1 MAITLQTTSYNIIYV
16 LSRDSMPGLLKV
28 GKTSVEAYD
37 VAALAPC
44 CETMAEAVR
53 QRYKEAGTLAVTDL
67 HLLYTEVAHFVDAD
81 GKANMFDDHEVH
93 RVLTDSGF
101 AKKEIPNEWGS
112 PDEWFG
118 IDLEH
123 VKKAIAAVKKRQLV
137 IDGPAAQHVPNC
149 EIVFRKEQQAA
160 IGQTLTHFALAGE
173 RKMLWNA
180 KMRFGKTLCA
190 LELVNRMDLRQV
202 LILTHR
208 PTVRS
213 GWFDDF
219 RLIRFK
225 SPFQYGA
232 KGDKNLDVLQA
243 ALKLY
248 GTHYIYFAS
257 MQDLRGHEHD
267 TKEWKKNNRLVYST
281 HWDLIILDEA
291 HEGTQTPLGKQVIAD
306 LQQKRKPRMLYLSGT
321 PYNILPQ
328 FRTDEIF
335 TWDYVMEQQA
345 KAEWPNEHPHERNPY
360 EGLAQL
366 HIFTYSLSEVFH
378 NNPDYTKSDDEYFN
392 FTEFFRTAKDQNGRF
407 VHEIDV
413 LAFLDLLCS
422 DSPVSYYPFST
433 DHFRQ
438 ALSHTLW
445 MLPGVAAADQ
455 LAELLQQH
463 KLCTE
468 YGFHVV
474 SVAGEGKAME
484 EAGDDAA
491 KVERKERDALSRVQ
505 KFIKEHPRTITLSC
519 GRLTTGVSVPEW
531 TGVLMLCGGYT
542 TKAATYMQTI
552 FRCQT
557 PYKNGAIKRNCYAFD
572 FAPDRTLTVVDDYLH
587 QQQRSR
593 PSTAS
598 GGNEHTASTLRFMP
612 VVAMTGG
619 REKEYDALTFISEV
633 NRAYSDHVISQGFR
647 SQKLF
652 QNFDTFTPDDH
663 KLLSLIGNVMG
674 GATDIKKR
682 RDGTIDVAKN
692 GLTGEGSTA
701 TSNSKTRNNAP
712 AHKPK
717 ANEQQRLIDHSRRVL
732 YLISTRLPLMLF
744 GAAIDS
750 VGLTIDDLLSD
761 RFIDDES
768 WREFMPHGFTKA
780 LFRQVAHL
788 VRIDVLVASAM
799 QITRQTR
806 EADALPIEERTRRM
820 AQIVASFHFP
830 DKETV
835 LTPWRVV
842 NMHMTDTLGGYDF
855 FDARH
860 AAELPTPRFVSQG
873 TVTEQTLRAADTR
886 LLEVNSKSG
895 VYPLWLAYTLWR
907 LRRTDGMTPAAEWQ
921 LWQHILSRNLY
932 VVCKTR
938 MAEKITRRMLLG
950 FHQAEANTA
959 TFDGLALLLKDE
971 HKREALIRK
980 IKSPK
985 TYNPNTTENQMLT
998 FSAVVGNPPYQV
1010 MDGGAGVSATPV
1022 YNKFVEIAKLLQP
1035 SYISMIMPA
1044 KWYTDGKGL
1053 DDFRAAM
1060 LNDHHLSRLYDFTDS
1075 RDCFQNVDIAGG
1087 VCYFLWSETH
1097 NAPCLFTSVHH
1108 GERKTAERDL
1118 AASDNFVRHVEAESI
1133 IHKVTAQSQHCFD
1146 ERVSTRKPFGLATN
1160 VMPLNEGDITLR
1172 YNGGTGFYQS
1182 SLIEKGQKMIDK
1194 WKVIISY
1201 LTAEHAGQTDA
1212 QGRKRILSSL
1222 NMLRP
1227 GEICTETYLVVDA
1240 LSSEA
1245 EARHL
1250 HAYLRTRFVRF
1261 LVAQLAATQHLS
1273 KDKFKFVPLQD
1284 FTPASDIDWS

>member
-93 RVLTDSGF
+93 HVLTDSGF

-118 IDLEH
+118 TDLEH

-137 IDGPAAQHVPNC
+137 IDGPAGQHVPNC

-281 HWDLIILDEA
+281 HWDLNILDEA

-360 EGLAQL
+360 EGLARL

-392 FTEFFRTAKDQNGRF
+392 FTEFFRT
-407 VHEIDV
+407 
-413 LAFLDLLCS
+413 
-422 DSPVSYYPFST
+422 
-433 DHFRQ
+433 
-438 ALSHTLW
+438 
-445 MLPGVAAADQ
+445 
-455 LAELLQQH
+455 
-463 KLCTE
+463 
-468 YGFHVV
+468 
-474 SVAGEGKAME
+474 
-484 EAGDDAA
+484 
-491 KVERKERDALSRVQ
+491 
-505 KFIKEHPRTITLSC
+505 
-519 GRLTTGVSVPEW
+519 
-531 TGVLMLCGGYT
+531 
-542 TKAATYMQTI
+542 
-552 FRCQT
+552 
-557 PYKNGAIKRNCYAFD
+557 
-572 FAPDRTLTVVDDYLH
+572 
-587 QQQRSR
+587 
-593 PSTAS
+593 
-598 GGNEHTASTLRFMP
+598 
-612 VVAMTGG
+612 
-619 REKEYDALTFISEV
+619 
-633 NRAYSDHVISQGFR
+633 
-647 SQKLF
+647 
-652 QNFDTFTPDDH
+652 
-663 KLLSLIGNVMG
+663 
-674 GATDIKKR
+674 
-682 RDGTIDVAKN
+682 
-692 GLTGEGSTA
+692 
-701 TSNSKTRNNAP
+701 
-712 AHKPK
+712 
-717 ANEQQRLIDHSRRVL
+717 DHSRRVL

-750 VGLTIDDLLSD
+750 VGHTVDDLLSD

-842 NMHMTDTLGGYDF
+842 NMHMT
-855 FDARH
+855 
-860 AAELPTPRFVSQG
+860 E
-873 TVTEQTLRAADTR
+873 TLR
-886 LLEVNSKSG
+886 NS
-895 VYPLWLAYTLWR
+895 
-907 LRRTDGMTPAAEWQ
+907 
-921 LWQHILSRNLY
+921 
-932 VVCKTR
+932 
-938 MAEKITRRMLLG
+938 TRRYSTT
-950 FHQAEANTA
+950 HISRWCA
-959 TFDGLALLLKDE
+959 T
-971 HKREALIRK
+971 
-980 IKSPK
+980 
-985 TYNPNTTENQMLT
+985 
-998 FSAVVGNPPYQV
+998 
-1010 MDGGAGVSATPV
+1010 TP
-1022 YNKFVEIAKLLQP
+1022 
-1035 SYISMIMPA
+1035 
-1044 KWYTDGKGL
+1044 
-1053 DDFRAAM
+1053 
-1060 LNDHHLSRLYDFTDS
+1060 
-1075 RDCFQNVDIAGG
+1075 
-1087 VCYFLWSETH
+1087 
-1097 NAPCLFTSVHH
+1097 
-1108 GERKTAERDL
+1108 
-1118 AASDNFVRHVEAESI
+1118 
-1133 IHKVTAQSQHCFD
+1133 
-1146 ERVSTRKPFGLATN
+1146 
-1160 VMPLNEGDITLR
+1160 
-1172 YNGGTGFYQS
+1172 
-1182 SLIEKGQKMIDK
+1182 
-1194 WKVIISY
+1194 
-1201 LTAEHAGQTDA
+1201 
-1212 QGRKRILSSL
+1212 
-1222 NMLRP
+1222 
-1227 GEICTETYLVVDA
+1227 
-1240 LSSEA
+1240 
-1245 EARHL
+1245 
-1250 HAYLRTRFVRF
+1250 
-1261 LVAQLAATQHLS
+1261 
-1273 KDKFKFVPLQD
+1273 
-1284 FTPASDIDWS
+1284 